1 MLLRV
6 TLGGVSRDDLRTRL
20 QRAGMHLNPA
30 AVALFDDARFA
41 PSPQQTEVTVAL
53 RDVASLGLP
62 EGGTFAAV
70 VAAAASRGLS
80 PCPLELG
87 PHLRLQ
93 WTDQPEGS
101 VGHAPTK
108 HRAPPGSVTVASPPL
123 DDTDETPKGF
133 YLRRIDGAL
142 WLRGYRAPLDH
153 RWSPDDVFAF
163 AHPTSNP

>member
-1 MLLRV
+1 MILRV
-6 TLGGVSRDDLRTRL
+6 TLGGVDRDALRARL
-20 QRAGMHLNPA
+20 ERAGVQTNPA

-41 PSPQQTEVTVAL
+41 TSPHRAEVAVAL
-53 RDVASLGLP
+53 RSVASVGLL
-62 EGGTFAAV
+62 EGGTAAEI
-70 VAAAASRGLS
+70 VASASTCGLAQ
-80 PCPLELG
+80 CPLELG

-101 VGHAPTK
+101 VGHAPTR

-142 WLRGYRAPLDH
+142 WLRGYRAGLDH

-163 AHPTSNP
+163 VCDRA